1 MAREFEILINPGS
14 GVQGE
19 FAVVIDQNRVRREGE
34 TTADTPSIATASTP
48 VSIDT
53 RISLQPTWD
62 VPDMSLIG
70 GERAEVVVEFE
81 PDNVN
86 QATGQS
92 MEEMVSNWLDVHGVE
107 ASNLRVEAIAENGF
121 PLRIS
126 EYPRSV
132 AHSET
137 FHVGVRTTF
146 STMLT
151 SAPTRTALSLSA
163 GTVNS
168 VCQIIANESYVF
180 DCTAPTTGT
189 ADIRITAVASG
200 WSNITSNVLFD
211 ERIEL
216 TS

>member
-14 GVQGE
+14 GVFGE

-53 RISLQPTWD
+53 RVSFEPTWD
-62 VPDMSLIG
+62 VPDMTLQG
-70 GERAEVVVEFE
+70 GERAEVVVEFD

-92 MEEMVSNWLDVHGVE
+92 MEEMVSNWLEVHGVE
-107 ASNLRVEAIAENGF
+107 ASNLRVEAIGDNAF

-126 EYPRSV
+126 QYPRSV

-137 FHVGVRTTF
+137 FQIGVRTTF
-146 STMLT
+146 GVLLT
-151 SAPTRTALSLSA
+151 ADPTASALSLSA

-168 VCQIIANESYVF
+168 VCEIVANESYLF
-180 DCTAPTTGT
+180 DCTSPASGT

-200 WSNITSNVLFD
+200 WSNITSNYSFD
-211 ERIEL
+211 ERIKL